1 MRSFTGLSGVIALLA
16 LAATPAFAQSEDE
29 QILQPDPAAAD
40 SQEAPPEERK
50 QHPKDDEIDDEE
62 LDEQVFYSGLGV
74 DRVSTDFDNLG
85 EATNLQAVLGFRIP
99 TVPWAGVEIDLG
111 QTIIP
116 GDYRDPAGAA
126 PDCTGTDIFG
136 NPTPPGC
143 VEGGRAAEDG
153 AYDPE
158 GDEFAM
164 QALGLSL
171 ALKSTGRFY
180 VMGRYGFRY
189 LATSN
194 EALNEDRSSEG
205 FGAGVGYR
213 WGRGLSGV
221 ELSYKELAENV
232 ESIGLTFYVRSSRR

>member
-1 MRSFTGLSGVIALLA
+1 MRSVTPFPIALALLA
-16 LAATPAFAQSEDE
+16 CAALPAFAQSEDE
-29 QILQPDPAAAD
+29 QILQQEPAQASGGEAGAD
-40 SQEAPPEERK
+40 NPK
-50 QHPKDDEIDDEE
+50 QHPKDEDLDDED
-62 LDEQVFYSGLGV
+62 LDEQVFYSGLGI

-99 TVPWAGVEIDLG
+99 TVKWIGLEIDLA
-111 QTIIP
+111 QTLIP
-116 GDYRDPAGAA
+116 GDYRDPDPGSPGTPGTCGAIPTPGCIPA
-126 PDCTGTDIFG
+126 TD
-136 NPTPPGC
+136 PTPP
-143 VEGGRAAEDG
+143 EDG
-153 AYDPE
+153 AFDPE

-171 ALKSTGRFY
+171 ALKSPGRFY

-205 FGAGVGYR
+205 FGVGLGYR

-221 ELSYKELAENV
+221 ELAYKELAEDV
-232 ESIGLTFYVRSSRR
+232 ESIGLTFYVRSRR

>member
-1 MRSFTGLSGVIALLA
+1 MRSVTAVPTFLALLA
-16 LAATPAFAQSEDE
+16 FAAAPAFAQSEDE
-29 QILQPDPAAAD
+29 QILQQDPAAEESQAAQPPAD
-40 SQEAPPEERK
+40 SGK
-50 QHPKDDEIDDEE
+50 QHPKDEDLDDED
-62 LDEQVFYSGLGV
+62 LDEQVFYSGLGI

-99 TVPWAGVEIDLG
+99 TVKWIGLEIDLG
-111 QTIIP
+111 QTLIP
-116 GDYRDPAGAA
+116 GDYRDPRPAQPAG
-126 PDCTGTDIFG
+126 PSCSPI
-136 NPTPPGC
+136 PTPGC
-143 VEGGRAAEDG
+143 GTPAQPAEKG
-153 AYDPE
+153 AFDPE
-158 GDEFAM
+158 GDEFQM

-205 FGAGVGYR
+205 FGVGLGYR

-221 ELSYKELAENV
+221 ELSYKELAEHV

>member
-1 MRSFTGLSGVIALLA
+1 MRSVTPVSMALALLA
-16 LAATPAFAQSEDE
+16 GTALPAFAQSEDE
-29 QILQPDPAAAD
+29 QILQEEPAQQDSGDEAAA
-40 SQEAPPEERK
+40 EKPR
-50 QHPKDDEIDDEE
+50 QHPRDEELDDED
-62 LDEQVFYSGLGV
+62 LDEQVFYSGLGI

-99 TVPWAGVEIDLG
+99 TVKWIGLEIDLG
-111 QTIIP
+111 QTLIP
-116 GDYRDPAGAA
+116 GDYRDPRPAQPAG
-126 PDCTGTDIFG
+126 PSCSPI
-136 NPTPPGC
+136 PTPGC
-143 VEGGRAAEDG
+143 GTPAQPAEEGAF
-153 AYDPE
+153 DPQ

-171 ALKSTGRFY
+171 ALKSPGRFY

-205 FGAGVGYR
+205 FGVGLGYR

-221 ELSYKELAENV
+221 ELAYKELGENV
-232 ESIGLTFYVRSSRR
+232 ESIGLTFYVRSRR